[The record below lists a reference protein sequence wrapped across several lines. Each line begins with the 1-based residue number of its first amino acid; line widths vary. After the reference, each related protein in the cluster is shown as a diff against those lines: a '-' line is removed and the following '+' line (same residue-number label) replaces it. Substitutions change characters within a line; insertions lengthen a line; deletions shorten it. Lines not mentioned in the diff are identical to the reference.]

1 MRNDPFSRSP
11 QGPQRRG
18 LFGNIRW
25 WVLLLAAGYAVFYWF
40 SNRTVD
46 PYTGEARR

>member
-1 MRNDPFSRSP
+1 MRNDPFSRSS

-25 WVLLLAAGYAVFYWF
+25 WVLLLAAGYALF
-40 SNRTVD
+40 
-46 PYTGEARR
+46 YTGYPTARSIRTPARR